1 MPRLIDVR
9 HALAFLLSALAIS
22 ACSGSPAGIPT
33 TGSPTTVAPSPPTQT
48 TSKTKASAGITFTIL
63 LKPHGAVT
71 TPSSV
76 ARASV
81 SRVKP
86 QFISMSGNG
95 AFDVFVDGTQV
106 LDASFAPPT
115 DSNGNPIPGPG
126 PSSSVALAN
135 GGSLAYTS
143 TVTST
148 AITVNATVTMLA
160 GSHTLGVVQT
170 NGPCAPD
177 PYGRELCIANT
188 NGYVLSEGQASFT
201 LVGGQTIT
209 VPLYMRGV
217 MESAFLCDAACDG
230 GAGTPDASGLYHI
243 TAYASD
249 EAGDAIYQQ
258 TDSSDNLVPFDNGSY
273 SIVETDGQ
281 GIVTL
286 GGLAASYNVPGNAG
300 GQYGQA
306 FTVACNKAGMATI
319 AMELVATDPSQ
330 GDVTGFTYTSANY
343 PAAGSVLSTIGADE
357 YEGNTLGVNCSTS
370 GSANV
375 VIQ

>member
-1 MPRLIDVR
+1 L
-9 HALAFLLSALAIS
+9 
-22 ACSGSPAGIPT
+22 
-33 TGSPTTVAPSPPTQT
+33 PPTQP
-48 TSKTKASAGITFTIL
+48 TSQSKASAGITFSIP
-63 LKPHGAVT
+63 LKPHGAAA

-95 AFDVFVDGTQV
+95 TFDVFVDGAQV
-106 LDASFAPPT
+106 LNASFAPPL
-115 DSNGNPIPGPG
+115 DSSGNPIPGPG
-126 PSSSVALAN
+126 PSSNVKLAN
-135 GGSLAYTS
+135 GGSFTYTS
-143 TVTST
+143 TVSST
-148 AITVNATVTMLA
+148 AVTVNATLTMLV
-160 GSHTLGVVQT
+160 GTHTLGVVQT

-188 NGYVLSEGQASFT
+188 DGYVLSEGQASFT
-201 LVGGQTIT
+201 LVGGQAVT
-209 VPLYMRGV
+209 VPLYLRGV

-258 TDSSDNLVPFDNGSY
+258 TDSNGNLVPFDNGSY
-273 SIVETDGQ
+273 QIVETDDG

-286 GGLAASYNVPGNAG
+286 GGLAASYNTPGTAG

-306 FTVACNKAGMATI
+306 FTVACNKVGTATI
-319 AMELVATDPSQ
+319 AMELLSTDPSQ
-330 GDVTGFTYTSANY
+330 GDVSGFSYTSQNY
-343 PAAGSVLSTIGADE
+343 PDAGSTLSTVGADE
-357 YEGNTLGVNCSTS
+357 YEGNTLTVNCSGT
-370 GSANV
+370 ANV